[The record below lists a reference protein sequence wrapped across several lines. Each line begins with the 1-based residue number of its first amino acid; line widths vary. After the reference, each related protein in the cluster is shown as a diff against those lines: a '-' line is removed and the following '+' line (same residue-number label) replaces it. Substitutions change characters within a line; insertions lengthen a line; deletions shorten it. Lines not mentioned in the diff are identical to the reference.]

1 MARVEVRKAC
11 KLHLSWLAGNLC
23 QEDADEIYSQLAVE
37 DPNYVALVAW
47 ETSPEWKFIAYLDDE
62 PVLAFGLS
70 VVHPTMCIAWAWGTK
85 RKVRA
90 FPEATRFMLETVK
103 KQAIAGGIKR
113 IQADSAEAHTNAHRW
128 LKRLGAKVESEMP
141 FFGKNGETFLKF
153 VWINEE

>member
-1 MARVEVRKAC
+1 MGRVVIKKAT
-11 KLHLSWLAGNLC
+11 LRDLSYIAANMC
-23 QEDADEIYSQLAVE
+23 QEDKDEIYSQLADE
-37 DPNYVALVAW
+37 SPEYVALVADQ
-47 ETSPEWKFIAYLDDE
+47 TSPEWKYCAWLDGN
-62 PVLAFGLS
+62 PVLAFGLAP
-70 VVHPTMCIAWAWGTK
+70 VHPTMCIAWAWGTK

-153 VWINEE
+153 VWIKEE